1 MTVVITG
8 QRPGCREAGPIVL
21 AAMMAPGDDG
31 AVAGMLRRCSA
42 ATLRHRFHGFTD
54 GMAYLTSQ
62 LKASEVVVIATHG
75 ALCVGL
81 GVLAADGSGP
91 WEVGVVVEDAWQR
104 HHVGTRLLA
113 ALVAEAKRRQVTE
126 IRADVLGE
134 DAFIVGLLRRI
145 GPVTVY
151 VDRET
156 ISVDVQLDGV
166 QPGSPGR

>member
-1 MTVVITG
+1 MTTVITG
-8 QRPGCREAGPIVL
+8 QRPGYREPGPVVL
-21 AAMMAPGDDG
+21 AAMAHGDDD

-54 GMAYLTSQ
+54 GMAYLNGQ
-62 LKASEVVVIATHG
+62 LKASEVVVIARHG

-81 GVLAADGSGP
+81 GVLADGSRP
-91 WEVGVVVEDAWQR
+91 WQLGVVVEDAWQR
-104 HHVGTRLLA
+104 HGVGTRLVA
-113 ALVAEAKRRQVTE
+113 ALVAEAKRRGVTE

-145 GPVTVY
+145 GPVTVH

-156 ISVDVQLDGV
+156 ITVDVQLADV
-166 QPGSPGR
+166 PPGSAGR

>member
-1 MTVVITG
+1 MTTVITG
-8 QRPGCREAGPIVL
+8 QRSGYRESGPVVV
-21 AAMMAPGDDG
+21 AAMAADDDG

-54 GMAYLTSQ
+54 GMPYLNGQ
-62 LKASEVVVIATHG
+62 LKASEVVVIARHG

-81 GVLAADGSGP
+81 GALAADGSGP
-91 WEVGVVVEDAWQR
+91 WELGVVVEDAWQR
-104 HHVGTRLLA
+104 HGVGTRLLA
-113 ALVAEAKRRQVTE
+113 ALVAEAKRRALTE

-145 GPVTVY
+145 GPVTVH

-156 ISVDVQLDGV
+156 ITVDVQLDGV
-166 QPGSPGR
+166 PPGSAGR